1 MNNSNDIIKN
11 YKVDLSALDKE
22 VQKLKSD
29 NEQLR
34 KSQTQINKAYEKGSI
49 DLNTYKKQSAQV
61 DKSLSQN
68 KESIQAL
75 TDSLRGLG
83 GGFGNVAN
91 IVSNLL
97 MGPAGIV
104 AIAGTAITSIIDK
117 IRQAR
122 EEEAEERQRARDK
135 QKKELQHDIDY
146 EIKLRQAQGKTEVE
160 AIQSVIN
167 DIEEKRKAH
176 LKKVQE
182 DNASFYGYNNKKQM
196 DLAEMNAFAF
206 YDELEDLNKRLLDAR
221 EAQTIQNERDM
232 RALADES
239 HKAKLKQ
246 IEDEKKARQQLIEQE
261 AIQREFIDNKISEL
275 RIQLIDNEHDRNVA
289 KIKHDAKIAINE
301 FKKALAS
308 TDNEGLKSGYSAL
321 IDLTEQL
328 TTKRISALDK
338 TLTGTKEYNDL
349 LLQTEEKVKS
359 IATAIDSME
368 KFPDRDNIVKLQE
381 LKGQIDEYT
390 AAVKRLGIAESERV
404 RKRNEELRDLEED
417 AVGLQEKLNEERAR
431 IEDAILME
439 RQRISGQMSQMGE
452 GGGSVDRSEYD
463 RLLKIQEDL
472 QKRQLELDQ
481 NYQMSRKAIITN
493 ADTDIEI
500 LYREH
505 NQKMVQMQKEMML
518 QTVSS
523 WTEGVEGI
531 SAMLSALAD
540 TQDENTKKYL
550 GLQRAS
556 ILVNMAATMAKGA
569 SAAAEAGWPALLM
582 TIPTTLAAIV
592 AQFAQI
598 RSLEKQAKFAD
609 GGIVTGPG
617 SGRSDSVNA
626 RLSNGESVMNAD
638 ATRMYA
644 PILSSLNTSTGGR
657 AIYTVEQN
665 DRFEQILTRALEKLP
680 SPIVSVESIQ
690 RQEKVMTQ
698 VDVLSHIM

>member
-1 MNNSNDIIKN
+1 MSTSNDIIKN

-22 VQKLKSD
+22 VQKLKND

-34 KSQTQINKAYEKGSI
+34 KSQAQINKAYEKGSI

-68 KESIQAL
+68 KESIQSLAK
-75 TDSLRGLG
+75 SLRGLG
-83 GGFGNVAN
+83 AGFGNVAEV
-91 IVSNLL
+91 VSNLFL
-97 MGPAGIV
+97 GPAGIA

-135 QKKELQHDIDY
+135 QKKELQRDIDY

-182 DNASFYGYNNKKQM
+182 NNASFYGFNNKKQM

-221 EAQTIQNERDM
+221 EAQTIQNEQDM

-275 RIQLIDNEHDRNVA
+275 HIQLIDNEHDRNVA

-359 IATAIDSME
+359 VAAAIDSME
-368 KFPDRDNIVKLQE
+368 KFPNRDNIVKLQE
-381 LKGQIDEYT
+381 LRGQIDEYT
-390 AAVKRLGIAESERV
+390 AAVKRLSVAESDRV
-404 RKRNEELRDLEED
+404 RKRNEELKDLEED

-472 QKRQLELDQ
+472 NKRQLELDQ
-481 NYQMSRKAIITN
+481 NYQLSRKAIIAD

-609 GGIVTGPG
+609 GGLVTGPG
-617 SGRSDSVNA
+617 SGRSDSISA
-626 RLSNGESVMNAD
+626 KLSNGESVMNAD

-665 DRFEQILTRALEKLP
+665 DRFEQILTRALEKMP
-680 SPIVSVESIQ
+680 SPIVSVESIE
-690 RQEKVMTQ
+690 RQEKIMTQ